1 MLGIAAG
8 QRGQAQAAVELL
20 SQAIALNPHHAPT
33 YADRGIALH
42 SLGRL
47 EDALA
52 SLDQALALQPDYAQA
67 LHCRGVVVQD
77 LQRREATLAARPD
90 DAEALNRR
98 GITLRNLQRLQD
110 ALASF
115 DQALDLR
122 PDYAD
127 ALNNRAITL
136 QDLGRLEEAL
146 LSYDRALA
154 ITPGSADLHY
164 NRGIALQ
171 RLNAH
176 DDALASFDQAL
187 AISPNHV
194 DALCNRGNVLTSLK
208 RFGQALTSYEQ
219 ALRIRPNHPDLFG
232 TWLITKMMVCDW
244 IGLDTAFHDL
254 AAGIEAAR
262 RITPP
267 LVTMAT
273 PLSLRLQRQCA
284 ELYAQDRFPPHSDLP
299 CTDPLPHGERLRLAY
314 FSADFHRHPVA
325 YLTAGLFEAHDR
337 TRFELIAFSF
347 GPPARGPMRTR
358 LAAAFDRF
366 IDVREKSAAE
376 IAILAR
382 SLGIDIAVDLMG
394 YTVNCRT
401 EIFARRAAPVQ
412 VNYLGYPGT
421 MGTSYIDY
429 IIADA
434 TVIPAEHATHYSE
447 KIARLPHSFQAN
459 DSKREV
465 ATTVAARPAAGL
477 PAHGFVFCN
486 FNHSYK
492 INPDD
497 FAIWMRLV
505 SSVEG
510 SVLWLAGSNADAEYN
525 LRKEAEARRV
535 SPERLIFK
543 KRTALFSDHLAE
555 LQLADL
561 FLDSC
566 WFNAHTT
573 ASDALW
579 AGVPLLTRLGET
591 YASRVAAS
599 LLRAIGLP
607 ELVTDTREAYADL
620 ALELARSPERLGT
633 IRERLARNRLTQP
646 LFDTALFARHIEGAY
661 TAMWQRHQ
669 AGLPPEHITVPLAA
683 EDVGSVDHGH
693 QRPY

>member
-8 QRGQAQAAVELL
+8 QRGQAQAAVGLL
-20 SQAIALNPHHAPT
+20 NRAIALNPHHAAA

-47 EDALA
+47 EEALA
-52 SLDQALALQPDYAQA
+52 SLDQALALQPDSAQA
-67 LHCRGVVVQD
+67 LHCRGVVAQD
-77 LQRREATLAARPD
+77 LRRREAALVARPD

-98 GITLRNLQRLQD
+98 GITLRNLQRLDD
-110 ALASF
+110 ALTSF
-115 DQALDLR
+115 DQALSVR
-122 PDYAD
+122 PDYGD

-136 QDLGRLEEAL
+136 QGLGRLEEAL
-146 LSYDRALA
+146 VSYDQALA
-154 ITPGSADLHY
+154 ITPGSADLLY

-176 DDALASFDQAL
+176 DDALASYDQAL
-187 AISPNHV
+187 AINPNHV
-194 DALCNRGNVLTSLK
+194 DALLNRGNVLADLK
-208 RFGQALTSYEQ
+208 HFGQALKSYAQ
-219 ALRIRPNHPDLFG
+219 ALSIRPDHPDLFG

-244 IGLDTAFHDL
+244 KGLDTAFHDL

-267 LVTMAT
+267 LVPIAT
-273 PLSLRLQRQCA
+273 PLSLRLQRLCA
-284 ELYAQDRFPPHSDLP
+284 ELYAQDKFPPHDDFPCSSPMPRSD
-299 CTDPLPHGERLRLAY
+299 RLRVAY

-347 GPPARGPMRTR
+347 GPAATGPMRTR

-366 IDVREKSAAE
+366 IDVRDKSAAE
-376 IAILAR
+376 IALVAR
-382 SLGIDIAVDLMG
+382 TLGIDIAVDLMG
-394 YTVNCRT
+394 YTVNSRT

-421 MGTSYIDY
+421 MGTSYMDY

-434 TVIPAEHATHYSE
+434 TVIPAEHATYYAE

-459 DSKREV
+459 DSGREV

-477 PAHGFVFCN
+477 PEHGFVFCN
-486 FNHSYK
+486 FNHCYK

-497 FAIWMRLV
+497 FEIWMSLLR
-505 SSVEG
+505 SVEG
-510 SVLWLAGSNADAEYN
+510 SVLWLAGSNAEAEYN
-525 LRKEAEARRV
+525 LRKEAEARHV
-535 SPERLIFK
+535 SPDRLIFK

-607 ELVTDTREAYADL
+607 ELVTVTREDYADL
-620 ALELARSPERLGT
+620 ALELARAPQRLGT

-646 LFDTALFARHIEGAY
+646 LFDTALFARHIEAAY

-669 AGLPPEHITVPLAA
+669 AGLPPEDITVAA
-683 EDVGSVDHGH
+683 
-693 QRPY
+693 